1 MAQRIVGKYS
11 PNSGTN
17 PGQPAT
23 EHAITQAAPP
33 PGGAMLRANLAFLL
47 PFPFLI
53 KAFAGTPSALFSGL
67 GAAGLLV
74 LAAWL
79 TREGVKAHAEYD
91 ARKIARRPAIP
102 RKIFGAA
109 FTGAGLMTGAA
120 LWQANSLTLFAFG
133 MLGAILHLGAF
144 GPDPLRGK
152 GMEGMDTFQ
161 TDRVARAVTEGEGFL
176 AGMKDAILRAND
188 GALEARVDHFAT
200 TARNLFRQVEND
212 PGDLTS
218 ARKYMS
224 VYLMSAR
231 DATAKFADVYKANRS
246 PTVRADYEAL
256 LTDLETNFASR
267 TQALLTNDHTDLD
280 VEIQV
285 LRDRLKLESAPT
297 PENPP
302 KL

>member
-11 PNSGTN
+11 PNADAS
-17 PGQPAT
+17 PDQPKAGQPNT
-23 EHAITQAAPP
+23 EHPVVQAAPP

-47 PFPFLI
+47 PFPFI
-53 KAFAGTPSALFSGL
+53 FKAFTGSTSALFSGL

-91 ARKIARRPAIP
+91 ARKIARRPALP

-109 FTGAGLMTGAA
+109 LTGAALMTGAA
-120 LWQANSLTLFAFG
+120 AWQANPMTLFLFG
-133 MLGAILHLGAF
+133 MLGAILHLGSF
-144 GPDPLRGK
+144 GLDPLRGK

-161 TDRVARAVTEGEGFL
+161 TDRVARAVSEGEKFL

-188 GALEARVDHFAT
+188 GALENRVDHFAA

-212 PGDLTS
+212 PGDLTA

-231 DATAKFADVYKANRS
+231 DATAKFADVYAASRS
-246 PTVRADYEAL
+246 ATARADYEAL

-267 TQALLTNDHTDLD
+267 TQALLSNDHTDLD

-285 LRDRLKLESAPT
+285 LRDRLKLEG
-297 PENPP
+297 PP
-302 KL
+302 SP

>member
-11 PNSGTN
+11 PNSGAT
-17 PGQPAT
+17 PGQPQT
-23 EHAITQAAPP
+23 EHTVVEAAPP
-33 PGGAMLRANLAFLL
+33 PSGAMLRANLAFLL

-53 KAFAGTPSALFSGL
+53 KAFAGTPAALFSGL

-79 TREGVKAHAEYD
+79 TREGVKAQAAYD

-109 FTGAGLMTGAA
+109 LTGAA
-120 LWQANSLTLFAFG
+120 LMTSAVGWQANPLILFAFG
-133 MLGAILHLGAF
+133 MLGAALHLGAF

-152 GMEGMDTFQ
+152 GMEGIDSFQ
-161 TDRVARAVTEGEGFL
+161 TDRVARAVTEAEGFL

-200 TARNLFRQVEND
+200 TARNLFRRVEND
-212 PGDLTS
+212 PGDLTA

-231 DATAKFADVYKANRS
+231 DATAKFADLYKANRD
-246 PTVRADYEAL
+246 PRARADYEAL

-267 TQALLTNDHTDLD
+267 TEALLSNDHTDLD

-285 LRDRLKLESAPT
+285 LRDRLKLEG
-297 PENPP
+297 PP
-302 KL
+302 KP